1 MLLFLPSDNLQR
13 DREPVQQRDREVEAE
28 EGDGDR
34 VTEKHETGKEKVKK
48 NVVFFSIS
56 HSVSLC

>member
-1 MLLFLPSDNLQR
+1 M
-13 DREPVQQRDREVEAE
+13 QQRDREVEAE